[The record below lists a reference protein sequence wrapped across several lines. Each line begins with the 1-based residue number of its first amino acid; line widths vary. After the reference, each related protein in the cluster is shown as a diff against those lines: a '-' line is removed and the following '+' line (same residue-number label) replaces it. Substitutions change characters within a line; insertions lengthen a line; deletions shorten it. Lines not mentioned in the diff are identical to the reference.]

1 MTTKTKVI
9 LVLNFIVICL
19 GAFFLIQQLFFEK
32 TPDIKLI
39 TKATVIF
46 ITYAFGV
53 SRFFY
58 QQYKAKRERTLHKY
72 SFFFAETFINDK
84 KNSSLL
90 YNFTTSLEKEN
101 FNKAYDMIEALK
113 KNCYSASTICSVLLL
128 EALCLNGKQ
137 SYSAAL
143 SVTEKAMELVPDNA
157 YAWALS
163 ALLQHRL
170 GFSAQGLSHSKHAV
184 ELAPNNSMVHTY
196 KALLHLRREEYE
208 MAYAHATAAIHFD
221 PTEELSCLL
230 FVKAY
235 CGQKGI
241 EPSSKDL
248 KNIKKRGN
256 SVYQLEKELNT
267 LLS

>member
-1 MTTKTKVI
+1 MTTKTKII
-9 LVLNFIVICL
+9 LVLNFVAIGI
-19 GAFFLIQQLFFEK
+19 GAFFLLQQLFFEEE
-32 TPDIKLI
+32 PNMSLI
-39 TKATVIF
+39 SKAAILFV
-46 ITYAFGV
+46 TYTFGV

-72 SFFFAETFINDK
+72 SFFFADTFINDK

-90 YNFTTSLEKEN
+90 YAITTCFEKEN
-101 FNKAYDMIEALK
+101 FNKAYDMIETLK
-113 KNCYSASTICSVLLL
+113 KNCYSASTTCSVLLL
-128 EALCLNGKQ
+128 EVLCLNGKQ
-137 SYSAAL
+137 NYSAAL
-143 SVTEKAMELVPDNA
+143 STAEKAIELAPDNA
-157 YAWALS
+157 NAWALS

-170 GFSAQGLSHSKHAV
+170 GFSAQGLSHAKHAV
-184 ELAPNNSMVHTY
+184 ELAPNNPIVHTY
-196 KALLHLRREEYE
+196 KSLLHLRREEYE
-208 MAYAHATAAIHFD
+208 MAHAHATAAIHFD

-241 EPSSKDL
+241 EPTSKDL

-256 SVYQLEKELNT
+256 SVYKSEKELNT